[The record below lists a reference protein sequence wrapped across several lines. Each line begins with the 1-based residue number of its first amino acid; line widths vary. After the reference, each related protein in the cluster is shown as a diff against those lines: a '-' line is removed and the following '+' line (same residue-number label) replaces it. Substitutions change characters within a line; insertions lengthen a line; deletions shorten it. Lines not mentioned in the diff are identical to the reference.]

1 MDLNGFIKI
10 DRKIQKW
17 EWYDDLNM
25 CGFFL
30 HLLLLAN
37 WEDRRWHGIIIK
49 RGSFVTSYRKL
60 ADSMKTS
67 RATIQRRLKRLSETG
82 EVTVE
87 TTSRYT
93 VISIVSYDFYQS
105 KNTQGETL
113 NETLMKHKRN
123 TDETLMKHRCYT
135 TEEDK
140 EYKEIKKEN
149 LSKGENFSPGLI
161 AQWASE
167 WHDPYGKISPINYYT
182 YVMGCSRP
190 NKKKERFESY
200 CRNTLKLIKNSEY
213 VAPEEPPA
221 DDSEGNSS
229 WFDNL
234 EGEDV

>member
-17 EWYDDLNM
+17 EWFDDLNM

-37 WEDRRWHGIIIK
+37 WEDRRWHGIVIK

-67 RATIQRRLKRLSETG
+67 SVTIYKWIKRLTETG
-82 EVTVE
+82 ELTVTS
-87 TTSRYT
+87 TSRYT

-105 KNTQGETL
+105 KNTQKETL
-113 NETLMKHKRN
+113 KKHKVNTEETLR
-123 TDETLMKHRCYT
+123 KHRLYT
-135 TEEDK
+135 TEEIK
-140 EYKEIKKEN
+140 EEEEIKENN
-149 LSKGENFSPGLI
+149 LSVEEKFDVETV

-167 WHDPYGKISPINYYT
+167 WHDPNNKIKPVDYYT
-182 YVMGCSRP
+182 YVMGCKRP

-200 CRNTLKLIKNSEY
+200 CRNVLKLIKVSEC

-221 DDSEGNSS
+221 DDPDEGNSY
-229 WFDNL
+229 FDNL

>member
-49 RGSFVTSYRKL
+49 RGSFVASYYKL
-60 ADSMKTS
+60 ADSMHVS
-67 RATIQRRLKRLSETG
+67 EATIRRWTKRLISTG
-82 EVTVE
+82 EVAVKS
-87 TTSRYT
+87 TSRYT
-93 VISIVSYDFYQS
+93 VFSIVSYDFYQTKKES
-105 KNTQGETL
+105 NDAQKT
-113 NETLMKHKRN
+113 HKRR
-123 TDETLMKHRCYT
+123 TGDARATHERYT
-135 TEEDK
+135 TEEIK
-140 EYKEIKKEN
+140 EYKEIKENN
-149 LSKGENFSPGLI
+149 LSTEESFDEKTI
-161 AQWASE
+161 AQWATE
-167 WHDPYGKISPINYYT
+167 WYDPYGKISPLNYYT

-200 CRNTLKLIKNSEY
+200 CRNTLKLIKNTEY

-221 DDSEGNSS
+221 NDSEGNSS